1 VAITLAVKAAALSQ
15 DRRYMSPFALARAEA
30 KKDSLLSIFPDTNYV
45 GGKPDDVTCVVG
57 VVA

>member
-1 VAITLAVKAAALSQ
+1 MTLAVEAATLSQ

-30 KKDSLLSIFPDTNYV
+30 KKDSLLSMFPDTNYV

>member
-1 VAITLAVKAAALSQ
+1 VALSGEAAALSK
-15 DRRYMSPFALARAEA
+15 DRQYMSPFALARAEA
-30 KKDSLLSIFPDTNYV
+30 KKDSLLSLFPDTNYV